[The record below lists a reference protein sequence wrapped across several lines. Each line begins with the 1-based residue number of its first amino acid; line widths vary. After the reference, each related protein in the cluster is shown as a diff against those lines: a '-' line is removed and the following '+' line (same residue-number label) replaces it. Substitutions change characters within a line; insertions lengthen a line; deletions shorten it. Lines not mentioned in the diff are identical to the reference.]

1 MDFGG
6 GVDLRI
12 YHKFLTENN
21 YTSQTSL
28 DYDYSGEQYPLNGE
42 KFFSV
47 KFLEL
52 YQVIFY

>member
-52 YQVIFY
+52 YQVIFN